1 MSYII
6 TLDSTYQIPDRYSI
20 VLFDNMHQ
28 TGGPISI
35 PGCDRT
41 QTGHCPESSLMM
53 INESDPVYARRQH
66 HPATQAQSRCS
77 ERGII
82 LTLWE
87 PKYECGTDC
96 QNIDF
101 SHEKLAA
108 NLRAA
113 HARYLHINAT
123 TARTPPL
130 NAAKTC
136 SSIVS

>member
-6 TLDSTYQIPDRYSI
+6 PLDSTYQIPDRYSI

-66 HPATQAQSRCS
+66 HPGPRPRYS
-77 ERGII
+77 
-82 LTLWE
+82 
-87 PKYECGTDC
+87 
-96 QNIDF
+96 
-101 SHEKLAA
+101 LAA
-108 NLRAA
+108 VNVGSYS
-113 HARYLHINAT
+113 HYGNPNT
-123 TARTPPL
+123 
-130 NAAKTC
+130 NAALTVK
-136 SSIVS
+136 I